1 WKKYVSV
8 LPLLGSALAALPR
21 TPPAIADTHAN
32 AAAERPSLIVP
43 SLVDWLVGRSSITA
57 APKSRRPS
65 HHAPP
70 TPASPGRRSRF
81 CSNSRSCGYRA
92 KAAPLRSNRPRRP
105 PEVMPSGERAP
116 AVEAAKTRDSAKQR
130 ADVAARAADLCSAE
144 NVEGRVVRPHELPVG
159 QKQLSRWTLE
169 LGAEIGLSDRAI
181 GVVHEYYRARA
192 VEVDVLAARLVDDPL
207 LEGAGVPLGPVAEG
221 REVAVV
227 SEDLPFDRERAHA
240 GIAFVAERAV
250 FPSGAARQGRR
261 SRDRRGNRH
270 RNCYKPS
277 PHKDSFPRNLTS
289 TDRTRSPAGAV
300 GPLRGPGHVG
310 DHQLD
315 LGSVTRPSR
324 EERGHEI
331 QVRSC
336 PDGVPRC
343 TWSPCQSWA

>member
-1 WKKYVSV
+1 
-8 LPLLGSALAALPR
+8 
-21 TPPAIADTHAN
+21 
-32 AAAERPSLIVP
+32 
-43 SLVDWLVGRSSITA
+43 
-57 APKSRRPS
+57 
-65 HHAPP
+65 
-70 TPASPGRRSRF
+70 
-81 CSNSRSCGYRA
+81 
-92 KAAPLRSNRPRRP
+92 
-105 PEVMPSGERAP
+105 MPSGERAP

-144 NVEGRVVRPHELPVG
+144 NVEGRVVRPYELPVG

-261 SRDRRGNRH
+261 SRDRRGNH
-270 RNCYKPS
+270 RNRRGNRRRNRYKPS
-277 PHKDSFPRNLTS
+277 PHRDSFPRNLTS
-289 TDRTRSPAGAV
+289 TDR
-300 GPLRGPGHVG
+300 
-310 DHQLD
+310 
-315 LGSVTRPSR
+315 
-324 EERGHEI
+324 
-331 QVRSC
+331 
-336 PDGVPRC
+336 
-343 TWSPCQSWA
+343 

>member
-1 WKKYVSV
+1 
-8 LPLLGSALAALPR
+8 
-21 TPPAIADTHAN
+21 
-32 AAAERPSLIVP
+32 
-43 SLVDWLVGRSSITA
+43 
-57 APKSRRPS
+57 
-65 HHAPP
+65 
-70 TPASPGRRSRF
+70 
-81 CSNSRSCGYRA
+81 
-92 KAAPLRSNRPRRP
+92 
-105 PEVMPSGERAP
+105 MPSGERAL
-116 AVEAAKTRDSAKQR
+116 AAEAAKTRDSAKQR

-289 TDRTRSPAGAV
+289 TDRTRSSAGAV

-343 TWSPCQSWA
+343 TWSPCQSWAQHAFRSGSAALNSMKAGVLAARLETLATDEDRV